1 MAIITLLTVLEDSP
15 ADVCKVLTRFNNNK
29 HGTAITPHVSDE
41 NSRKSRLS
49 SRHNGRIWAE
59 QILAQPDLCEAKCL
73 TNGHREL
80 MRSDA
85 APDPDPDPSDPKPT
99 TPGVNN

>member
-73 TNGHREL
+73 TNGHRAA
-80 MRSDA
+80 DA
-85 APDPDPDPSDPKPT
+85 IRRCPRP
-99 TPGVNN
+99 